1 MPKTKKQL
9 SSELAVKAAQYKRL
23 DTMLEKLHKRV
34 VEYKNAVKEQDEAG
48 LGMSQSAGNRAA
60 DKMQTAKKRVL
71 TQKQAILNTFG
82 NELSKQVKSFFEGPK
97 GSDDESVGKWVNE
110 NYAMARVCMS
120 SDLLYEKPYL
130 AALGN
135 LGISEYNMHAAAQM
149 AKMFIVKHIPNCSDL
164 SWGSDT
170 YKKDTEE
177 NYNRYMSYDLYEL
190 KNNNVNFLKAGE
202 NGFEAVQKALVS
214 GIVKSNDVKE
224 ESFEEFA
231 EELKNAKTTVNSSEY
246 KAIIST
252 LEQLDKP
259 GLGPWGEK
267 AGLTPM
273 QNEAAKL
280 LTVKMNIDKYLAHKS
295 KDGVKKNVYEKL
307 AAVEKLNEY
316 ISKKIVESNP
326 QPFPEGKFSGL
337 NKYINSAKQNVYLQY
352 KQSDIINNVEKARP
366 AGVVTTADECTN
378 TLKCMQRIIDGADPD
393 KRAALKTAQE
403 EFFNYPGKDS
413 VGREL
418 DESRKSVDNSMSI

>member
-9 SSELAVKAAQYKRL
+9 STELGVKAAQYKRL
-23 DTMLEKLHKRV
+23 DTMLERLHKRV
-34 VEYKNAVKEQDEAG
+34 VEYKDAVKEQDEAS
-48 LGMSQSAGNRAA
+48 LGMSQSAANRAA
-60 DKMQTAKKRVL
+60 GKVQIAKKRVL
-71 TQKQAILNTFG
+71 AQKQAFLNTFG
-82 NELSKQVKSFFEGPK
+82 SELSKQVKSFFTGPK
-97 GSDDESVGKWVNE
+97 SSDDETVGKWVHE

-130 AALGN
+130 PSLRK
-135 LGISEYNMHAAAQM
+135 LGISEAQMHAAAQM
-149 AKMFIVKHIPNCSDL
+149 AKMYIVKHIPDCGAL
-164 SWGSDT
+164 CWGSDT
-170 YKKDTEE
+170 YKKETPDD
-177 NYNRYMSYDLYEL
+177 YQRYMSVDLYEL
-190 KNNNVNFLKAGE
+190 KENNTEFLKAEEGGVE
-202 NGFEAVQKALVS
+202 EVQEELVS
-214 GIVKSNDVKE
+214 GIANSNDVEE
-224 ESFEEFA
+224 ESFEAFA

-280 LTVKMNIDKYLAHKS
+280 LTVKMCIDKYIAHKS
-295 KDGVKKNVYEKL
+295 NDGVKKNVYEKL
-307 AAVEKLNEY
+307 AAVEKLNNY

-326 QPFPEGKFSGL
+326 KEFGEPLAKL

-352 KQSDIINNVEKARP
+352 KQADITNSVEKARS

-378 TLKCMQRIIDGADPD
+378 TLKCMQRIIDGAAPA
-393 KRAALKTAQE
+393 KRAALKTTQE
-403 EFFNYPGKDS
+403 EFFNHPGKDS
-413 VGREL
+413 VGKVL